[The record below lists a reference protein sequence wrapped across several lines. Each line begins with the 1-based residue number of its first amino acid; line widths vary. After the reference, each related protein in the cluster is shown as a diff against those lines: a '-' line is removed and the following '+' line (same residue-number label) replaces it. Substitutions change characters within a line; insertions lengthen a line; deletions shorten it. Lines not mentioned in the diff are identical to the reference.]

1 MAEPPPAHAYPFFK
15 YNIIFFYISQVAA
28 PHFLSLLIQDRL
40 AYISRGL
47 MRAKQV
53 PKMWGGGPYD
63 VLKTTCHA
71 FSQHKPIENRGPI
84 GICDPAWGSEP
95 TAGSGMRA
103 FLASL
108 RVQPF
113 QASLRAISGLE
124 CTHKGHM
131 DSTEK
136 SPYVVPSG
144 NSGRHARARPAK
156 TLQEY

>member
-28 PHFLSLLIQDRL
+28 LTSSLFWYRTDCSG
-40 AYISRGL
+40 SRVGASEASIKNVGW
-47 MRAKQV
+47 RAIWYLEDDV
-53 PKMWGGGPYD
+53 PRFQPVWAKRI
-63 VLKTTCHA
+63 LT
-71 FSQHKPIENRGPI
+71 PI
-84 GICDPAWGSEP
+84 GIYDHAL
-95 TAGSGMRA
+95 SGVRA

-108 RVQPF
+108 RTQTF
-113 QASLRAISGLE
+113 QASVRAILASVRAISGLE
-124 CTHKGHM
+124 CTYKGHM

-136 SPYVVPSG
+136 LPYVVPSG